1 MFNKER
7 IKEFFSLFHSLEI
20 SWQIYSLVITYL
32 VILIAALILRWEVGV
47 MLLILLILVVIFFM
61 FNYENFIRNINT
73 IANRLY
79 QSSRDAEEDSM
90 NRAPIGILLY
100 DNNQR
105 VKWVNPAMQHI
116 FGNKELLG
124 ELLFN
129 IDEDFKKLMTVDVDR
144 QWQTVDFMNRY
155 YKVLHQSDT
164 QSIYLIDV
172 TEEMEIREQRKFDQL
187 VFGYLFLDDYDE
199 IVESMDDQQATNFDS
214 VIINDVNQWAASFGI
229 YTKRIDQEKFILLL
243 NNKVL
248 DQLEKSKFKFF
259 DELRERNLARNTPLS
274 ISIGMAYPED
284 SSYQISDLSEQ
295 AQINLDLALGRG
307 GDQIVVRSI
316 NGRAR
321 FYGGKTN
328 PTERRS
334 NIRSR
339 LVFQALR
346 TSVEQA
352 DKILITGHK
361 TPDMD
366 SIGSALGIYKIIKQF
381 KRNAR
386 IVIKKDSLNSDI
398 RDLLSLDQAQIYW
411 DKIFVEVDEVEDVL
425 TDKSLIIMVD
435 HHRPALSEA
444 ESLINKHDVV
454 IIDHHRR
461 GEEFPSRS
469 VLTYIEPYA
478 SSTAE
483 LVTEFF
489 MNLRNTTEALNRF
502 EATAL
507 LAGIIVDT
515 NNFASRT
522 GSRTFDVASYLKSRG
537 ANTSQI
543 QRFLKEDLT
552 SIIQR
557 NKLIEDTEMVADN
570 IAVIRAS
577 DTDIIDNVIAAQT
590 ADMLLDVAG
599 VEASFVIYRRSED
612 KIGISARSLGTI
624 NVQIIMEQLGGGGH
638 LSNAATQLADCSIDD
653 VYEQLIEE
661 LNKD

>member
-20 SWQIYSLVITYL
+20 SWQIYSLAITYL
-32 VILIAALILRWEVGV
+32 VILIAALILRWEIGV
-47 MLLILLILVVIFFM
+47 MLLILLILVVVFFM

-73 IANRLY
+73 IANRLT

-100 DNNQR
+100 DDSQR

-116 FGNKELLG
+116 FGNKEILG
-124 ELLFN
+124 EQLIN
-129 IDEDFKKLMTVDVDR
+129 INEEFDKLMTMETDR
-144 QWQTVDFMNRY
+144 QWQTVEFLERY
-155 YKVLHQSDT
+155 FKVLHQSDS

-172 TEEMEIREQRKFDQL
+172 TEEIEIREQRKFDQL

-214 VIINDVNQWAASFGI
+214 AIINDLNQWADSFGI
-229 YTKRIDQEKFILLL
+229 YTKRIDEEKFILLL

-248 DQLEKSKFKFF
+248 GQLEENKFKFF

-274 ISIGMAYPED
+274 ISIGIAYPEE
-284 SSYQISDLSEQ
+284 SEYQISELSDQ
-295 AQINLDLALGRG
+295 AQVNLDLALGRG
-307 GDQIVVRSI
+307 GDQIVVRSM

-328 PTERRS
+328 PTEKRS

-352 DKILITGHK
+352 DKIVITGHK
-361 TPDMD
+361 TADMD
-366 SIGSALGIYKIIKQF
+366 SIGSALGVYKIIKQF

-386 IVIKKDSLNSDI
+386 IVINKDTLNSDI
-398 RDLLSLDQAQIYW
+398 RELLAMDQAQLYW
-411 DKIFVEVDEVEDVL
+411 DKIFVEVDEIAHVL
-425 TDKSLIIMVD
+425 TDQSLIIMVD
-435 HHRPALSEA
+435 HHRPSLSEA
-444 ESLINKHDVV
+444 EELIDKHDVV

-478 SSTAE
+478 SSTSE

-489 MNLRNTTEALNRF
+489 MNLRNTTEALSRF

-522 GSRTFDVASYLKSRG
+522 GSRTFDAASYLKSRG
-537 ANTSQI
+537 ANTTQI
-543 QRFLKEDLT
+543 QRFLKEDLQ

-557 NKLIEDTEMVADN
+557 NKLIEDTEIIGEN
-570 IAVIRAS
+570 IAVIRSS
-577 DTDIIDNVIAAQT
+577 DTEIIDNVLASQT
-590 ADMLLDVAG
+590 ADMLLDVVG
-599 VEASFVIYRRSED
+599 IEASFVIYRRSED
-612 KIGISARSLGTI
+612 SVGISARSLGGI
-624 NVQIIMEQLGGGGH
+624 NVQTIMERLGGGGH
-638 LSNAATQLADCSIDD
+638 LSNAATQVADCSIDD
-653 VYEQLIEE
+653 AYHQLIEQLE
-661 LNKD
+661 KE